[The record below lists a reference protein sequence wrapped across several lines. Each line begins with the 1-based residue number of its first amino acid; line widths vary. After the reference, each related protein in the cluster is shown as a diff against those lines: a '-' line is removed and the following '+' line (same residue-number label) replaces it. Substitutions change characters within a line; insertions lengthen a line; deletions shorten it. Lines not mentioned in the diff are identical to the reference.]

1 MLPKTLD
8 NVTITSTGMVEVFGT
23 LSKTLDNVFVGI
35 FGQIVFIFPD
45 ISPNYVC
52 TDIPMFS
59 NLKVSFNE
67 KTGIEQRLA
76 LNENVRW
83 KFKIH
88 YTVLSNQNKET
99 LQQFFIA
106 RKGSYGAF
114 TWYHFQPSQV
124 VLDGINYTC
133 IKTHIS
139 STDNKPITGASWSLN
154 WEQAGFNGIE
164 WENNHFYKYDFN
176 VRFKEDIGNFGA
188 FNQNLWNYNNI
199 ELIECN

>member
-1 MLPKTLD
+1 MTLP
-8 NVTITSTGMVEVFGT
+8 V
-23 LSKTLDNVFVGI
+23 
-35 FGQIVFIFPD
+35 FPD
-45 ISPNYVC
+45 ISPNY
-52 TDIPMFS
+52 TFEESLQFS
-59 NLKVSFNE
+59 TTIIGYGELN
-67 KTGIEQRLA
+67 EQRISGSSTPKS
-76 LNENVRW
+76 E
-83 KFKIH
+83 FKL
-88 YTVLSNQNKET
+88 TWTTLSNQDKET
-99 LQQFFIA
+99 LQQFFLD
-106 RKGSYGAF
+106 RKGSYELF
-114 TWYHFQPSQV
+114 TFNHILPSQV
-124 VLDGINYTC
+124 IGSNGANYTC